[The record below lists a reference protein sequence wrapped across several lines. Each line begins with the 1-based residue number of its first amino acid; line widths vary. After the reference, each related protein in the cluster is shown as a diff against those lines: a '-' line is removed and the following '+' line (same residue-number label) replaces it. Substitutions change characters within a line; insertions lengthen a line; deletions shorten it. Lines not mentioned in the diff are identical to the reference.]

1 MGAYGLTCGDAID
14 PSSEVS
20 NMERQLTTTTTL
32 HALICTMIGTVA
44 MKSL

>member
-1 MGAYGLTCGDAID
+1 MVMRLTQAQKSLAYEQLLAI
-14 PSSEVS
+14 
-20 NMERQLTTTTTL
+20 TTIL